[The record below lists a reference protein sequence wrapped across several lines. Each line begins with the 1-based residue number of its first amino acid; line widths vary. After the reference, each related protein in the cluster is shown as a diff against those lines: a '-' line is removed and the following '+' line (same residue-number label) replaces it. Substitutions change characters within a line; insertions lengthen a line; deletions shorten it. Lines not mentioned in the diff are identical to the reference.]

1 LVEKARKIVELMGA
15 RVLGPDE
22 AREKLGLRRRN

>member
-1 LVEKARKIVELMGA
+1 VEIIERMGA

-22 AREKLGLRRRN
+22 ARQKIGLAG